1 MAGAAEGEGTVD
13 GFVGAAD
20 AVTGCVVPGGE
31 EEAADGVASVEG
43 GTVLPLPLEQ
53 PDAMASKA
61 PAVAMLTPKD
71 AILWVLRMVNR

>member
-20 AVTGCVVPGGE
+20 AVAGGGE
-31 EEAADGVASVEG
+31 EAEADGVASVAG
-43 GTVLPLPLEQ
+43 GTVPPLPLEQ

-71 AILWVLRMVNR
+71 AIVWVLRMVNR